1 MPNDTATL
9 REDLEGAIQQVEPE
23 DSTLRGPEQEGGTEK
38 SPNGE
43 ANKPL
48 EGSASDKP
56 ASPAATSPT
65 TPDQPGVTQKA
76 TEGQAK
82 PQEGQAKPQ
91 EGAQGQE
98 LKPPSQWKPQVREKW
113 NQLPREV
120 QEEVLRREA
129 DNLRLVGSVGQKI
142 KFADEV
148 SQHLQPFADR
158 LIENNVPPQ
167 AFVADVFTTVKTLS
181 QGTPEEKAAV
191 LANIIQSY
199 GIDVRVL
206 DSVLSARLSAPPPS
220 PELMRARHEAAE
232 ARAQLAMQNQV
243 VNQGIRGKVTET
255 LENFANDPKNEF
267 FYDVKDMMADLMAAG
282 RASTLEDAYQA
293 CIWAHPDTRKIL
305 LQREA
310 QSRATSRSQ
319 RAAAARSASS
329 AIHGS
334 PLHSNAAN
342 VNPNASLR
350 EDLEQAFDDHST

>member
-23 DSTLRGPEQEGGTEK
+23 DSSLRVPESEGTPEK
-38 SPNGE
+38 VAEGE

-48 EGSASDKP
+48 QEHAGDKP
-56 ASPAATSPT
+56 TTPAATTPT
-65 TPDQPGVTQKA
+65 TPDQSGVTQKVP
-76 TEGQAK
+76 EGQSK
-82 PQEGQAKPQ
+82 PQEGGQS
-91 EGAQGQE
+91 QE

-148 SQHLQPFADR
+148 SQHLQPFAER
-158 LIENNVPPQ
+158 LVENNVPPQ

-181 QGTPEEKAAV
+181 QGTPEEKATV

-206 DSVLSARLSAPPPS
+206 DSVLSTRLSAPPPH
-220 PELMRARHEAAE
+220 PELLAARQEAAR
-232 ARAQLAMQNQV
+232 ARAQLARQDQV
-243 VNQGIRGKVTET
+243 VTQGIQSKVQET
-255 LENFANDPKNEF
+255 LEKFATDPKNEF